1 MKFLKRLLGRPSIE
15 KISTIADFW
24 IWFTKHQKQF
34 HAVVKKREDVEK
46 RFLDIIGP
54 ALHQLNEEFYCVA
67 GMEDEHMAELVVTAE
82 GDIKTFVFVEQLM
95 QAAPPIPGWMFTA
108 LKPATGFGDTEI
120 AMDGYVFSANNLF
133 FSYSIE
139 PDYPDEIEITLA
151 HPDLTEENRTIVSNG
166 CLLFLDSALGEYNSA
181 MLLDLVTFT
190 RYEAGKQD
198 WIAISKL
205 PDFLNWRQKEFVE
218 KYQAVVHQTD
228 HDQYSA
234 LEATDEVG
242 RPLLAIVNTDLLQWD
257 AKASHPWMLII
268 TMKYDGAENNGM
280 PNNEV
285 YEVLTSFEDTLI
297 SRLPDVGGYLYVG
310 RETYNNE
317 RKVYIACREFRQS
330 SIVTAQLIA
339 EFRSKIKMDYT
350 IFKDKYWRALQR
362 FQVSS
367 NEMED

>member
-15 KISTIADFW
+15 KIATVADFW
-24 IWFTKHQKQF
+24 IWFSKQQKQF
-34 HAVVKKREDVEK
+34 HTVVKKREEVEK

-67 GMEDEHMAELVVTAE
+67 GMEDENLAELVVTAE

-95 QAAPPIPGWMFTA
+95 QAAPQIPGWIFTA

-120 AMDGYVFSANNLF
+120 AMDGFEFSAKNLY
-133 FSYSIE
+133 FSYTIE

-151 HPDLTEENRTIVSNG
+151 HPDYNEENKTIVSNG

-190 RYEAGKQD
+190 RYEEGNQE

-218 KYQAVVHQTD
+218 KYQTVVHHTEN
-228 HDQYSA
+228 DQYSA
-234 LEATDEVG
+234 LEATDEQG

-268 TMKYDGAENNGM
+268 TMKYDGSENNGM

-285 YEVLTSFEDTLI
+285 YDALTSFEDTLN
-297 SRLPDVGGYLYVG
+297 SRLPDVAGYLYVG

-330 SIVTAQLIA
+330 SVVTAQLIT
-339 EFRSKIKMDYT
+339 EFKAQLNIGYT
-350 IFKDKYWRALQR
+350 IFKDKYWRALNR
-362 FQVSS
+362 FHVSE
-367 NEMED
+367 NDMEN